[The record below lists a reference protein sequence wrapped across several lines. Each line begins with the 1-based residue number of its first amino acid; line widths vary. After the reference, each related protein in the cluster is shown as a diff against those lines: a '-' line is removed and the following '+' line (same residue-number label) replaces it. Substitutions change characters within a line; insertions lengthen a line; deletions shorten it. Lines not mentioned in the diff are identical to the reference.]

1 MKSTGDEFRIDEKEY
16 AALVTFLRRYLHQDA
31 ALEHGSVTAAAKA
44 FRRDADE
51 RETTIVRAELE
62 RLLSFAEGLPFSRI
76 QRMFEQDLRSCW
88 HFRNRE
94 ELEQLREALK

>member
-1 MKSTGDEFRIDEKEY
+1 MKSTGDEFRIDENEY
-16 AALVTFLRRYLHQDA
+16 AALVTFLRGYLHQDA
-31 ALEHGSVTAAAKA
+31 AVEHGSVTAAVKA

-51 RETTIVRAELE
+51 RETTFVRAELE
-62 RLLSFAEGLPFSRI
+62 RLLSVAEGLPFSRI
-76 QRMFEQDLRSCW
+76 QQMLEQDLGSSR